1 MVKESQHHDFRQKN
15 IDKTKFFDEIQH
27 NNLITGKH
35 KNVYRNLNHFEN
47 FHFFLFLMSVVVIGI
62 PVRISSSPGGIKLF
76 EVTEEIKNF
85 KSIIIKK

>member
-35 KNVYRNLNHFEN
+35 QNVYRNLNHFEN
-47 FHFFLFLMSVVVIGI
+47 FHFFVSDVSGCNWYSRTYF
-62 PVRISSSPGGIKLF
+62 KLSRRNKTF
-76 EVTEEIKNF
+76 
-85 KSIIIKK
+85 

>member
-35 KNVYRNLNHFEN
+35 KNVYRNLNHFYN
-47 FHFFLFLMSVVVIGI
+47 FHFFCF
-62 PVRISSSPGGIKLF
+62 
-76 EVTEEIKNF
+76 
-85 KSIIIKK
+85 

>member
-35 KNVYRNLNHFEN
+35 QNVYRNLNHLEN
-47 FHFFLFLMSVVVIGI
+47 FHFFCF
-62 PVRISSSPGGIKLF
+62 
-76 EVTEEIKNF
+76 
-85 KSIIIKK
+85 